1 MIAGTPT
8 VVTILNSV
16 LAGVIAAVAALRVG
30 VGTAATLGVGVL
42 GFVVAMVLQEWYAQ
56 KTEARRRRS

>member
-8 VVTILNSV
+8 VVTILKSV
-16 LAGVIAAVAALRVG
+16 LAGVIAAVGALRVG